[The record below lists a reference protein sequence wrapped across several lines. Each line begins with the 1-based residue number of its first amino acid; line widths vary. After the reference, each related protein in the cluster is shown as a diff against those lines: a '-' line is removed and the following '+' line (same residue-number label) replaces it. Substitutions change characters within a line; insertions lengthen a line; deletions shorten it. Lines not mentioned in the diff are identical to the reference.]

1 MADGFGRLAV
11 VYGGLERLVYGS
23 LLLRARRVCLDE
35 LAGTE
40 TLLVV
45 GEGDGRF
52 LAELLTRHP
61 ACAVTVLDRSAGMLR
76 RAEARLRAPQPEVRP
91 GVRPTLQPNVRV
103 SFVQGNA
110 LTVPLPAGRYD
121 ALVTH
126 FFLDVF
132 PAETLAQLVPKLGGV
147 LKPGGRWFVADF
159 AAPRTLRHPPTRRYS
174 RLMTALMY
182 AFFRLMTKL
191 PARTVAPPEVFLER
205 AGLEPDPP
213 TRFRGGFVYAQTY
226 TARTHADRTR

>member
-1 MADGFGRLAV
+1 MADGFGRLAG

-23 LLLRARRVCLDE
+23 LLLRARRICLDE

-52 LAELLTRHP
+52 LAELLARHP
-61 ACAVTVLDRSAGMLR
+61 ACAVTVLDCSAGMLQ
-76 RAEARLRAPQPEVRP
+76 RAEARLR
-91 GVRPTLQPNVRV
+91 TLQHKAQPKLQLNLRV
-103 SFVQGNA
+103 SFVQGDA
-110 LTVPLPAGRYD
+110 LTVSLPAGRYD

-182 AFFRLMTKL
+182 AFFRLVTGL

-226 TARTHADRTR
+226 TARTRPGRTP